1 MDRFFSIGFFLLS
14 LCALVFCRPAFS
26 SASSVEPTPEPTR
39 IFVVHSYG
47 PNHICGAPQFQGIE
61 RALRERP
68 LFDRRVVFDHFYMRT
83 KRLYTGEAAI
93 RQRGDL
99 ALIEIERAQP
109 DLIITIDDNAFR
121 TVALSLTGTDRI
133 PIVFSGL
140 NNPPEWYNDQ
150 HHFMDSRLH
159 PAGNITGIYEKIF
172 LRKSLEVT
180 KKVIPDCRKI
190 VGITDSSPTGL
201 GIARQMELE
210 TSGDQLPVAWESRQ
224 ARTFTEYKTI
234 VDELNQDPDVCAM
247 YPAALN
253 LPEDSAGSVSTDE
266 IFTWTIVHS
275 RLPELTLNYAFCRLG
290 LFGGA
295 AVNFESMGYAAGLYA
310 REILDGQA
318 PGELPI
324 VDAPDF
330 AIVFNSAR
338 AAMLDQEIPLPLLMA
353 ADQLYTSIPLLSRP

>member
-1 MDRFFSIGFFLLS
+1 
-14 LCALVFCRPAFS
+14 
-26 SASSVEPTPEPTR
+26 
-39 IFVVHSYG
+39 
-47 PNHICGAPQFQGIE
+47 
-61 RALRERP
+61 
-68 LFDRRVVFDHFYMRT
+68 
-83 KRLYTGEAAI
+83 
-93 RQRGDL
+93 
-99 ALIEIERAQP
+99 
-109 DLIITIDDNAFR
+109 
-121 TVALSLTGTDRI
+121 
-133 PIVFSGL
+133 
-140 NNPPEWYNDQ
+140 
-150 HHFMDSRLH
+150 
-159 PAGNITGIYEKIF
+159 
-172 LRKSLEVT
+172 
-180 KKVIPDCRKI
+180 
-190 VGITDSSPTGL
+190 
-201 GIARQMELE
+201 
-210 TSGDQLPVAWESRQ
+210 
-224 ARTFTEYKTI
+224 
-234 VDELNQDPDVCAM
+234 M